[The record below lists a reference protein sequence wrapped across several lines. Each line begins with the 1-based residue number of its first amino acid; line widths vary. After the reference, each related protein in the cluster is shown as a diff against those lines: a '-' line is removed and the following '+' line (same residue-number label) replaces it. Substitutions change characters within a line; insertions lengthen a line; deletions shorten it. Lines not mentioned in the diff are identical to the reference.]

1 MSSGPEVRQ
10 SSARVFLL
18 GGRRYPLRMDYFK
31 YKEKIGKAKLEW
43 KAPHGTWEI
52 FGGDQVS
59 TVIVPRTFVVSAT
72 FPADDHSQGYGR
84 GTLVSKSWHEG
95 ITAGAIQTTG
105 EVAQRLED
113 FVNPGKDE
121 QQHRQRLVDFCI
133 RFAGTAFR
141 RPLTEKET
149 VGIVGESGCGKS
161 VTFLSILGLIP
172 KPPGVIESGSAIFN
186 GKDLFKISTE
196 EIFPNKKVVLF
207 GLPGAFTPTCST
219 KQLPAY
225 DEAYDRFKGLGIDEV
240 YCVSMNDGFVMNAWA
255 DELGIKNVKLL
266 SDGNGDFTQSLGM
279 SVNKRHLGFGP
290 RSWRYSIYV
299 INSIVDQAFIE
310 PGFNQTGEDNDPY
323 TCTDPET
330 IINYIQTTLR

>member
-1 MSSGPEVRQ
+1 MKLTDTQ
-10 SSARVFLL
+10 L
-18 GGRRYPLRMDYFK
+18 GKQIQDQYGGNHRGTDHKEEPAPNQLPTPQEYAEL
-31 YKEKIGKAKLEW
+31 YKEKYERTGHPALPGSIQKIERYDRMPKA
-43 KAPHGTWEI
+43 
-52 FGGDQVS
+52 
-59 TVIVPRTFVVSAT
+59 TFVNRVMGN
-72 FPADDHSQGYGR
+72 FQ
-84 GTLVSKSWHEG
+84 
-95 ITAGAIQTTG
+95 
-105 EVAQRLED
+105 
-113 FVNPGKDE
+113 
-121 QQHRQRLVDFCI
+121 
-133 RFAGTAFR
+133 
-141 RPLTEKET
+141 
-149 VGIVGESGCGKS
+149 
-161 VTFLSILGLIP
+161 
-172 KPPGVIESGSAIFN
+172 
-186 GKDLFKISTE
+186 KISTE

-240 YCVSMNDGFVMNAWA
+240 YCVSMNDGFVMNAWG
-255 DELGIKNVKLL
+255 EQLGIKNVKLL
-266 SDGNGDFTQSLGM
+266 ADGNGDFTQSLGM

>member
-1 MSSGPEVRQ
+1 MKLTDTTLGKQIQKQYSGNHRGTDQKEVKEVERPPTPQ
-10 SSARVFLL
+10 EYA
-18 GGRRYPLRMDYFK
+18 DA
-31 YKEKIGKAKLEW
+31 YKEKYERIGHPALPGSIQKIEKFDRMPKA
-43 KAPHGTWEI
+43 
-52 FGGDQVS
+52 
-59 TVIVPRTFVVSAT
+59 TFVNRVMGD
-72 FPADDHSQGYGR
+72 FQ
-84 GTLVSKSWHEG
+84 K
-95 ITAGAIQTTG
+95 ITT
-105 EVAQRLED
+105 ED
-113 FVNPGKDE
+113 
-121 QQHRQRLVDFCI
+121 
-133 RFAGTAFR
+133 
-141 RPLTEKET
+141 
-149 VGIVGESGCGKS
+149 
-161 VTFLSILGLIP
+161 
-172 KPPGVIESGSAIFN
+172 
-186 GKDLFKISTE
+186 
-196 EIFPNKKVVLF
+196 IFPNKKIVLF

-225 DEAYDRFKGLGIDEV
+225 DEAYDRFKGLGVDEV